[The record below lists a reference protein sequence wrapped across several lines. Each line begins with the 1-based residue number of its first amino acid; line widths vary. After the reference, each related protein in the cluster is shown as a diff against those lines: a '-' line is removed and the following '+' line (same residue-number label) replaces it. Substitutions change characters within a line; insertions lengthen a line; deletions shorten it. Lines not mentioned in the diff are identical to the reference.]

1 MLKKLVRAIDNIF
14 FRSAIQKWQSAPTN
28 LKIWAH
34 IEDGF
39 DYRFV
44 SHYQKNL
51 SCHLSALCD
60 LYGTDKGELQKTGHP
75 YPWPSHNYA
84 DFYSRLFDH
93 CRISVKN
100 VFECG
105 LGTNNPNLPSSMGV
119 SGKPGASHRV
129 WRDYFPNAMIYG
141 ADIDQDILVEE
152 ERIKTY
158 FMDQLD
164 SASIERYWNQV
175 NVKDFDFMVDDGLHT
190 FDAGV
195 TLFLNSVNRL
205 ARNGIYVIEDVDVS
219 DLVRYRDFFH
229 GKEFVVDYIN
239 LYTPAMDLG
248 DNSLVVVRKQN
259 SLKNISS

>member
-1 MLKKLVRAIDNIF
+1 MSFVEG
-14 FRSAIQKWQSAPTN
+14 FR
-28 LKIWAH
+28 
-34 IEDGF
+34 DVYVF
-39 DYRFV
+39 
-44 SHYQKNL
+44 
-51 SCHLSALCD
+51 
-60 LYGTDKGELQKTGHP
+60 
-75 YPWPSHNYA
+75 
-84 DFYSRLFDH
+84 LF
-93 CRISVKN
+93 
-100 VFECG
+100 
-105 LGTNNPNLPSSMGV
+105 
-119 SGKPGASHRV
+119 
-129 WRDYFPNAMIYG
+129 
-141 ADIDQDILVEE
+141 EE

-205 ARNGIYVIEDVDVS
+205 ATNGIYVIEDVDVS